1 VKEKYMS
8 KENKTPEDMQQAAME
23 IALILMEQKFT
34 TQQAMAVVLN
44 LACILAKTEELPEEK
59 FVERFLQMVNAT
71 RDQVVVANFN
81 KQ

>member
-1 VKEKYMS
+1 MS

>member
-1 VKEKYMS
+1 MS

-23 IALILMEQKFT
+23 IAFILMEQKFT